1 MCHSYAHVLSC
12 FVHVR
17 LFVILRTVTHQA
29 PLSMGCSRQ
38 KYWSGL
44 PFPSLGDL
52 PNPGIKL
59 RSPHYRQ
66 ILYHLS
72 HQPASKMVT
81 WWPKIIT
88 ATFKTAW
95 FTLGLD

>member
-44 PFPSLGDL
+44 PFPSPGSL
-52 PNPGIKL
+52 PDPRIEPVSLK
-59 RSPHYRQ
+59 SPT
-66 ILYHLS
+66 L
-72 HQPASKMVT
+72 AGGFVT
-81 WWPKIIT
+81 S
-88 ATFKTAW
+88 ATWEA
-95 FTLGLD
+95 LNSYDMN

>member
-44 PFPSLGDL
+44 PFPSPGSL
-52 PNPGIKL
+52 PDPRIEPVSLK
-59 RSPHYRQ
+59 SPT
-66 ILYHLS
+66 L
-72 HQPASKMVT
+72 AGGFVT
-81 WWPKIIT
+81 S
-88 ATFKTAW
+88 ATWEALNSYDMK
-95 FTLGLD
+95 